1 MKSCHITAAEKYPN
15 INLKF
20 NKKLCG
26 GKVEQGETIFVEY
39 VDISYFS
46 LDTYVLTSA

>member
-1 MKSCHITAAEKYPN
+1 MNCFTQITAAEKYPN

-26 GKVEQGETIFVEY
+26 GKVEQGQMIFTE
-39 VDISYFS
+39 
-46 LDTYVLTSA
+46 